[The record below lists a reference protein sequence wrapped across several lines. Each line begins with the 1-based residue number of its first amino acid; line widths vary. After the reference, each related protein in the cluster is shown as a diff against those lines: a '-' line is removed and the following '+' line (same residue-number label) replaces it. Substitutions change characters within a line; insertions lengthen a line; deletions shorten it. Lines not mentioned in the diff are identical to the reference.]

1 MVSDALKE
9 GLNKI
14 FDPPILCSRYSQV
27 HSLHNHVI
35 KVFIFSQGGDPIE
48 FKKINDAYNR
58 LISHTSQLERIEA
71 EAELSRTSV
80 IIEISKQAVPKWK
93 DRLKGSYGPP
103 ITSKVNN
110 LLFNGPYNQ
119 YRGKGRL
126 TGPIVLILY
135 EDPEDQI
142 PKIVCRCD
150 NYMAWIQEQRMPL
163 HLHVEKGKE
172 IRFNQVSRKK
182 Q

>member
-1 MVSDALKE
+1 MGSVTKRLMVCGTCRSSTHFTKKIIEKAFRKLALKTHPD
-9 GLNKI
+9 K
-14 FDPPILCSRYSQV
+14 
-27 HSLHNHVI
+27 
-35 KVFIFSQGGDPIE
+35 GGDPIE

-126 TGPIVLILY
+126 T
-135 EDPEDQI
+135 
-142 PKIVCRCD
+142 
-150 NYMAWIQEQRMPL
+150 
-163 HLHVEKGKE
+163 
-172 IRFNQVSRKK
+172 
-182 Q
+182 